1 MSTKP
6 AHISPARNSTVRWR
20 ESDSRHYLHPFTDTK
35 ELAAEGGSRIITGAE
50 GIHLHDSEGGR
61 LLDGMAG
68 LWCVNVGYSRKELAE
83 VAREQM
89 LELPYYHA
97 FFKTATPSSIE
108 LAEKIARITPDG
120 LNHVFYGSS
129 GSESNDT
136 VVRAVRYFWELEGKP
151 EKQIFISRTHAYHG
165 STMIGASLG
174 GQSAMHGQGGLPLPG
189 FEHVMPPYWY
199 DFGGDLSPEEFGL
212 KAAKAIEDKIIALG
226 ADNVAAFIGEPIQGA
241 GGVLIAPETYWP
253 EVQNI
258 CRKHDVLLILD
269 EVITGFGRIGEWFA
283 ADHYHIQ
290 ADVMTLAKAITSGY
304 LPLSAVVIGD
314 RVADTLIEKGGEFY
328 HGYTYSGHPVPCA
341 VALENIRIIERE
353 NLVERTRET
362 TGPHLAMRLAELR
375 DHPLVGEVRSLGL
388 IAGVELVK
396 DKAKRQ
402 HFDPIGKA
410 GGICRDHC
418 LANGAILRAVRD
430 TIVMAPP
437 LIITPE
443 QIDELIGILRRALDL
458 TAKDMGIS

>member
-1 MSTKP
+1 MTSKP
-6 AHISPARNSTVRWR
+6 VRNSTARWR
-20 ESDSRHYLHPFTDTK
+20 ESDTRHHLHPFTDYK
-35 ELAAEGGSRIITGAE
+35 GLAAEGGSRIITRAE

-83 VAREQM
+83 VAHKQM

-108 LAEKIARITPDG
+108 LAEKLAQITPAG

-136 VVRAVRYFWELEGKP
+136 IVRAVRHFWNLEGKP
-151 EKQIFISRTHAYHG
+151 GKKTFISRVHAYHG
-165 STMIGASLG
+165 STMVGASLG
-174 GQSAMHGQGGLPLPG
+174 GQSVMHAQGDLPLPG
-189 FEHVMPPYWY
+189 FVHVMPPYWY
-199 DFGGDLSPEEFGL
+199 DFGGDMTPAAFGR
-212 KAAKAIEDKIIALG
+212 KAAQAIEDKILELG
-226 ADNVAAFIGEPIQGA
+226 ADNVAAFIGEPIMGA

-253 EVQNI
+253 EVQKI
-258 CRKHDVLLILD
+258 CRKHDVLFILD
-269 EVITGFGRIGEWFA
+269 EVITGFGRTGEWFA
-283 ADHYHIQ
+283 ADHYGLEPDAMI
-290 ADVMTLAKAITSGY
+290 LAKAITSGY
-304 LPLSAVVIGD
+304 LPLSAVMLGD
-314 RVADTLIEKGGEFY
+314 RITDTLIEKGGEFF

-353 NLVERTRET
+353 KLVEKTKT
-362 TGPHLAMRLAELR
+362 STGPRLAERLAELR
-375 DHPLVGEVRSLGL
+375 DHPLVGEVRSVGL

-402 HFDPIGKA
+402 HFDPIGKV
-410 GGICRDHC
+410 GTKCRDHII
-418 LANGAILRAVRD
+418 ANGAIMRAVRD

-437 LIITPE
+437 LIIEPK
-443 QIDELIGILRRALDL
+443 QIDEMIGILRRALDL
-458 TAKDMGIS
+458 TAKDIGVA